1 MTQALKEKR
10 SLVSLV
16 EFSIHREPRLA
27 HCPGGENITLSLSL
41 HSLPSSSV
49 FAILFL
55 YILPLSVGVAVAC
68 FYHCLKCNL

>member
-1 MTQALKEKR
+1 MTQALKEKG

-41 HSLPSSSV
+41 HGLPSSSV
-49 FAILFL
+49 LFL

-68 FYHCLKCNL
+68 F